1 MDKELLL
8 RWLSNA
14 LKNSPVDCEEVFVG
28 DETDSQTYVLFKNLE
43 TGGLNDEILYWKHR

>member
-8 RWLSNA
+8 QWLSNA

-43 TGGLNDEILYWKHR
+43 TGVLNDGRSNEKHG